1 VFGAYGAQ
9 QKITQHKT
17 AVELNHNDSGLKGV
31 AEMTKKEVLVVL
43 LIGLV
48 VNVGGYLC
56 IQKWLRHDAAN
67 EAVTSGR
74 R

>member
-1 VFGAYGAQ
+1 M
-9 QKITQHKT
+9 
-17 AVELNHNDSGLKGV
+17 VELNHGDSNLKGV

-56 IQKWLRHDAAN
+56 IQKWLRHDVAN
-67 EAVTSGR
+67 EAATSDR